1 MKRLLDPNFIPI
13 LSLLKQLNK
22 DYPSRSITFF
32 SEQLKLDRRTILK
45 TIHTLQ
51 LDISRNHWEN
61 MLTIEIIDKSVYTT
75 ISPFFSIE
83 VFFSHYMSESFAVR
97 LFLSLFKYP
106 SDSIDEICEYL
117 YVSKA
122 TFYRRIKYSKEV
134 LDDFNLSLDFTD
146 SKNKLV
152 GSETQ
157 IRYFFSTLF
166 WEVFRSFP
174 YSETSSSNKEKK
186 ELKFLTSGKNLTI
199 PFILAIELQLQIAL
213 TRIEQGYV
221 LSSSPDYS
229 LPEAAIF
236 NFSYSD
242 FKKLVSPDF
251 SDYSLAPS
259 ELEAEMDTLYFS
271 FTTCNIYSPNI
282 SKELSLSSMPWS
294 SPIMTTVQ
302 KFISYASEY
311 FQVSFANKDYVY
323 LVLNLYVLYLK
334 KNFYTGGSLSV
345 GFNSLEEA
353 MYSDDGYLLDQVN
366 PFFHFLSQKEP
377 ELHVDKFQKFYFT
390 LLLRRVILQ
399 ALPPVNVLVC
409 SKISTE
415 ENSWVEKR
423 IAEICP
429 IPIQFHQGWN
439 SNLDLIISDFP
450 LPKKFISDNPDI
462 YFPWLDFPNFTEW
475 VPLVKKLLKIYF
487 KNLS

>member
-1 MKRLLDPNFIPI
+1 
-13 LSLLKQLNK
+13 
-22 DYPSRSITFF
+22 
-32 SEQLKLDRRTILK
+32 
-45 TIHTLQ
+45 
-51 LDISRNHWEN
+51 
-61 MLTIEIIDKSVYTT
+61 
-75 ISPFFSIE
+75 
-83 VFFSHYMSESFAVR
+83 
-97 LFLSLFKYP
+97 
-106 SDSIDEICEYL
+106 
-117 YVSKA
+117 
-122 TFYRRIKYSKEV
+122 
-134 LDDFNLSLDFTD
+134 
-146 SKNKLV
+146 
-152 GSETQ
+152 
-157 IRYFFSTLF
+157 
-166 WEVFRSFP
+166 
-174 YSETSSSNKEKK
+174 
-186 ELKFLTSGKNLTI
+186 
-199 PFILAIELQLQIAL
+199 
-213 TRIEQGYV
+213 
-221 LSSSPDYS
+221 
-229 LPEAAIF
+229 
-236 NFSYSD
+236 
-242 FKKLVSPDF
+242 
-251 SDYSLAPS
+251 
-259 ELEAEMDTLYFS
+259 MDTLYFS

-439 SNLDLIISDFP
+439 PNLDLIISDFP